1 MRRIAAALLA
11 VTAFGQQSATV
22 DFTCPMDPDI
32 RSKGPGKCPRC
43 GMKLEARIQEP
54 VEYRLGFRAVPA
66 TVPAGKPVEF
76 GFELLE
82 PKTGKRATKFETM
95 HEKLFHLFLVSA
107 DLEYFV
113 HTHPELKADG
123 TFRLTTTLPK
133 PGIYK
138 ILADVYPAGG
148 TPQLLPRFLTTA
160 GYTKSIG
167 ESIVTPPGDLVEKQT
182 ENLHVK
188 LRMEPAEPIP
198 GTKTMLF
205 FELSP
210 EEGVE
215 PYLGAMGHMLAVSND
230 LIDAMHEHPFLVTGT
245 SQIQF
250 NIYFPREATYR
261 IWVQFQRKGIVNT
274 AQFTIPVKGL

>member
-1 MRRIAAALLA
+1 
-11 VTAFGQQSATV
+11 
-22 DFTCPMDPDI
+22 
-32 RSKGPGKCPRC
+32 
-43 GMKLEARIQEP
+43 
-54 VEYRLGFRAVPA
+54 
-66 TVPAGKPVEF
+66 
-76 GFELLE
+76 
-82 PKTGKRATKFETM
+82 
-95 HEKLFHLFLVSA
+95 
-107 DLEYFV
+107 
-113 HTHPELKADG
+113 
-123 TFRLTTTLPK
+123 LTTTLPK